1 MEEPMKQIAALLL
14 ATASLLTVNAGAQ
27 ASERWGWAALERMK
41 AWPTSTDV
49 PLAQLDTYVVNGDV
63 SVVPLDVDPVA
74 LKAPGV
80 LAAAL
85 PQLQEAVE
93 AIQTLVAN
101 DPALVTNLKARGLRP
116 DDVVGLANTPQGITL
131 FVSTEA

>member
-1 MEEPMKQIAALLL
+1 MKQIAALLL
-14 ATASLLTVNAGAQ
+14 ATASLLTFNAGAQ
-27 ASERWGWAALERMK
+27 ASERWGWAAFDKMK

-49 PLAQLDTYVVNGDV
+49 PLAQLDQYVAQGDV

-101 DPALVTNLKARGLRP
+101 DPALVTNLKARGLSP
-116 DDVVGLANTPQGITL
+116 DDVVGLANTPEGITL
-131 FVSTEA
+131 FVSSVA

>member
-1 MEEPMKQIAALLL
+1 MKQIAALLV
-14 ATASLLTVNAGAQ
+14 ATVSLLTFNAGAD
-27 ASERWGWAALERMK
+27 ASDRWGWATLDKMK

-49 PLAQLDTYVVNGDV
+49 PLAQFDEYIVDGDV
-63 SVVPLDVDPVA
+63 SVVPLDVDPAA

-101 DPALVTNLKARGLRP
+101 DPALVTNLRARGLSP

-131 FVSTEA
+131 FVSTVA

>member
-1 MEEPMKQIAALLL
+1 MKPIAALLL
-14 ATASLLTVNAGAQ
+14 ATVSLLALSAGAD
-27 ASERWGWAALERMK
+27 ASDRWGWAALDKMK

-49 PLAQLDTYVVNGDV
+49 PLTQLDQYVVQGDV

-101 DPALVTNLKARGLRP
+101 DPTLVTNLRARGLSP
-116 DDVVGLANTPQGITL
+116 DDVVGLANTPQGVTL
-131 FVSTEA
+131 FVSNSA

>member
-1 MEEPMKQIAALLL
+1 MKQIAALLL
-14 ATASLLTVNAGAQ
+14 ATASLLTFNAGAQ
-27 ASERWGWAALERMK
+27 ASERWGWAALDKMK

-49 PLAQLDTYVVNGDV
+49 PLAQLNQYVAQGDV

-101 DPALVTNLKARGLRP
+101 DPALVTNLKARGLSP

-131 FVSTEA
+131 FVSTAA

>member
-14 ATASLLTVNAGAQ
+14 ATASLLTLNAGAQ
-27 ASERWGWAALERMK
+27 ASERWGWAALETMK
-41 AWPTSTDV
+41 AWPTRTDV
-49 PLAQLDTYVVNGDV
+49 PLAQLYTYVVNGDV

>member
-1 MEEPMKQIAALLL
+1 MKQIAALLL
-14 ATASLLTVNAGAQ
+14 ATASLLTFNAGAQ
-27 ASERWGWAALERMK
+27 ASERWGWAALDKMK

-49 PLAQLDTYVVNGDV
+49 PLAQLNQYVAQGDV